1 MIISVSDALSSKR
14 HPVHIS
20 DHSESPFHSV
30 LIYVQARLPLL
41 YITCLYVLLALHLTD
56 YQKDGRSS
64 WYLTL
69 GNDGI
74 ITIYHLICYR
84 LQYGCYKILPIRL
97 IHGLM

>member
-1 MIISVSDALSSKR
+1 MLVLNPIF
-14 HPVHIS
+14 HPR
-20 DHSESPFHSV
+20 P
-30 LIYVQARLPLL
+30 IYDQARLPFIDIPRLD
-41 YITCLYVLLALHLTD
+41 VLLALHLTD